1 MIINKYKVI
10 FIHIPKNAG
19 TSIETYFDKEPHVK
33 GFQIARKHDNIEI
46 IKNNFPEKYK
56 TYKKFTI
63 IRNPYDR
70 MVSWY
75 FFLKYELSNMW
86 RNYFDLEN
94 EDVFGWRFL
103 SFKEFLKNPEKVNLE
118 MIIKMKQL
126 MARAGIS
133 KNFIDQQIPYHYNGL
148 TRPQYTWIDETVEII
163 KFENLNKE
171 LSEFFEKEINLP
183 IINKSKHEHF
193 LKYYD
198 KDSLDVVYEKYKKDF
213 KKFNYKRI

>member
-133 KNFIDQQIPYHYNGL
+133 K
-148 TRPQYTWIDETVEII
+148 TVEII